1 MTEYPDIDDP
11 DAAPPSA
18 EGELVPRASEA
29 FGVRVK
35 LETYS
40 LDVTHTDGGGKARGF
55 ERILGITIED
65 IDYLE
70 GAIYTGVQLA
80 PVIEVRDNGSWGIK
94 CVVLIP
100 VRGRG
105 EKSGRLVDVTTSWEI
120 RTSGAAPRLVTAFP
134 AS

>member
-1 MTEYPDIDDP
+1 MSSV
-11 DAAPPSA
+11 PPWPPQV
-18 EGELVPRASEA
+18 GQLLPRAADA

-40 LDVTHTDGGGKARGF
+40 LDVTHKDGGPKARGF
-55 ERILGITIED
+55 ERILGITLDD

-70 GAIYTGVQLA
+70 GAIYTGAVLV
-80 PVIEVRDNGSWGIK
+80 PVSEVRDNAPWGIK

-105 EKSGRLVDVTTSWEI
+105 EKSGRLVDVITSWEI
-120 RTSGAAPRLVTAFP
+120 RDTGAPPRLVTAIP
-134 AS
+134 TS